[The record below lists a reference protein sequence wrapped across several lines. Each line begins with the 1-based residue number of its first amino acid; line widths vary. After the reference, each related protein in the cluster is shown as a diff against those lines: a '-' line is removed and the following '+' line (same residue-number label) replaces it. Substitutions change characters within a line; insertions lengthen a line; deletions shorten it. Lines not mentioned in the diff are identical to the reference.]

1 MSEIKTTSRNEPE
14 RAETPMMLP
23 PVDVIEDATGITLYA
38 DLPGVPMEK
47 QTQTKN
53 IEKSSYSSPTLNY
66 FGAVTHLTAGG
77 SQSVKE
83 SPVAQ
88 RGTRQD

>member
-1 MSEIKTTSRNEPE
+1 
-14 RAETPMMLP
+14 
-23 PVDVIEDATGITLYA
+23 
-38 DLPGVPMEK
+38 MEK

-83 SPVAQ
+83 SPVAHGA
-88 RGTRQD
+88 RAKIDCFKWIYASKSSACGIETDVSVLCCRVPVVG

>member
-1 MSEIKTTSRNEPE
+1 
-14 RAETPMMLP
+14 
-23 PVDVIEDATGITLYA
+23 
-38 DLPGVPMEK
+38 MEK